1 MIIINIVI
9 IFIMINIMIIKRQA
23 WEEKGFDVLIFINN
37 INSIIIV
44 IMIILINLK
53 AWEEK
58 GFDVLICPAFS
69 FPARPPDYPAWL
81 MPGWS

>member
-9 IFIMINIMIIKRQA
+9 IFIMIIKRQA
-23 WEEKGFDVLIFINN
+23 WEEKDFDVLIFINN
-37 INSIIIV
+37 INSIII
-44 IMIILINLK
+44 MIINLQ

-69 FPARPPDYPAWL
+69 FPAPPPDYPAWL
-81 MPGWS
+81 MPG

>member
-37 INSIIIV
+37 INSIII
-44 IMIILINLK
+44 MIIILQ

-69 FPARPPDYPAWL
+69 FPAPPPDYPAWL
-81 MPGWS
+81 MPG